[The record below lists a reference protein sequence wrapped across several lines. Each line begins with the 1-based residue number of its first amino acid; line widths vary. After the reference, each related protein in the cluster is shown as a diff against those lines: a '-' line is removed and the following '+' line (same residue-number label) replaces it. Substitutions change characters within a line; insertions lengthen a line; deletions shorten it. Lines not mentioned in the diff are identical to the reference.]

1 MESNIRALFGA
12 VPGGTGGTDCSAC
25 AKLEEDKR
33 LLSNAL
39 STAIWYI
46 RESHAKGWLSGGG
59 PLMKDL
65 EAIHMKNGTG
75 EGI

>member
-12 VPGGTGGTDCSAC
+12 APGGTSEAVCSAC

-39 STAIWYI
+39 ATAIWYI

-59 PLMKDL
+59 PLMQDL
-65 EAIHMKNGTG
+65 EAIHRKNGTG